1 MTVWVE
7 CLFNEHADWSLCL
20 WFEACMQWQHVYV
33 LLLSVWRKFKSVCAA
48 VPVFNNVRS
57 HYRSEQGFYS
67 SWCIWLP
74 LVGSRISA
82 QTNSR
87 LDSSLGIRNNSFI
100 LRPAAEAA
108 WDGSGVSRNESVL
121 KASQSLQWLLLA
133 DRRAPVL
140 LWHQQPAHKL
150 KGLFCYSHY
159 VSSSPAKEDG
169 VVPSAPTLRLS
180 SPSELHWAELQSHI
194 KLPDLFEHN
203 T

>member
-1 MTVWVE
+1 MSMQT
-7 CLFNEHADWSLCL
+7 
-20 WFEACMQWQHVYV
+20 EACAYGLKHACSGSMFTCFFC
-33 LLLSVWRKFKSVCAA
+33 LSEGNLNPFVQLCQFLIMFEVM
-48 VPVFNNVRS
+48 

-121 KASQSLQWLLLA
+121 EASQSLQWLLLA